1 MRNLSP
7 EEYNVEDFIADET
20 FINFHLKSKN
30 VDEQYWIEWI
40 EAHPS
45 KINIVNE
52 ARQKVS
58 DLSFNISEEE
68 YLVELEK
75 LKAAIN
81 KRRTGKSI
89 SQVAHKPGY
98 PTRKSAR
105 RILWLA
111 ACLLLII
118 VPVYWALYQK
128 NDQKEKLIV
137 RVNEGS
143 NPLELLLSDST
154 IVRLAPHSSLR
165 FPPRF
170 GNVRNVYLDGNAQF
184 NVKRNEK
191 QPFKVYSENMIT
203 IVLGT
208 IFNIKR
214 SGDSALVVELLK
226 GKLKVEIENAK
237 PELGEFIILA
247 PNEKAVY
254 VRSNKRLYKNLLEEN
269 HFTFRKSTFDDVAA
283 QIKKVF
289 GIILMNASK
298 SRSWSFTGEF
308 RNTTAGEMVENICLI
323 KNLSFEER
331 GDTIIIK

>member
-7 EEYNVEDFIADET
+7 EEYNVEDFITDEK
-20 FINFHLKSKN
+20 FINFHLKSNK

-40 EAHPS
+40 EAHPA
-45 KINIVNE
+45 KINVINE
-52 ARQKVS
+52 ARQKIS

-75 LKAAIN
+75 LKEAIN
-81 KRRTGKSI
+81 KRRSVKSI
-89 SQVAHKPGY
+89 SKVAQKPGY
-98 PTRKSAR
+98 TTRISTR

-111 ACLLLII
+111 ACFLLIV
-118 VPVYWALYQK
+118 VPVYWTLHHK
-128 NDQKEKLIV
+128 NDQKENLIV
-137 RVNEGS
+137 RVNES
-143 NPLELLLSDST
+143 SIPMEIVLSDST
-154 IVRLAPHSSLR
+154 MVRLSPHSSLR
-165 FPPRF
+165 FPLRF

-191 QPFKVYSENMIT
+191 RPFKVYSENIVT

-214 SGDSALVVELLK
+214 SGDSALVVELMK
-226 GKLKVEIENAK
+226 GKLKVEIKNAK
-237 PELGEFIILA
+237 LEPDESIMLA
-247 PNEKAVY
+247 PNERAVY
-254 VRSNKRLYKNLLEEN
+254 VRSNKRFYKNLLEEN
-269 HFTFRKSTFDDVAA
+269 HFIFRKSTFGDVAG

-289 GIILMNASK
+289 GITLMNASK
-298 SRSWSFTGEF
+298 SRTWSFTGEF
-308 RNTTAGEMVENICLI
+308 RNTTAGEMVANICLI